1 MVSLRGLFIAE
12 WSRGILQNARI
23 MVALLILPFDAQAGV
38 LKTAQLFT
46 HREQIFP
53 LSWKEKLSA

>member
-1 MVSLRGLFIAE
+1 MVSLRGLLIAE

-38 LKTAQLFT
+38 L
-46 HREQIFP
+46 
-53 LSWKEKLSA
+53 